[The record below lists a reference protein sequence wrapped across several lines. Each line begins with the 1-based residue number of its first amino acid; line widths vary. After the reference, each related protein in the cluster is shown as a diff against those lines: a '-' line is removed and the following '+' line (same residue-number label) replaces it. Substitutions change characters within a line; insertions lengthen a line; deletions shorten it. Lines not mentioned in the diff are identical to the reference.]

1 MEPNTDGT
9 GTSKNIML
17 DTKRYGYWKV
27 RMTQLIIGQGE
38 DAWTAVEEGWEPPFD
53 TTEDGVKIPKPKAR
67 WTIDEKNLSK
77 FNARAM
83 NAIFSGVDEDEFKLI
98 QGCKSA
104 KQVWDILQQSH
115 EGTSTVKRTR
125 LDMLATQF
133 ECLKMAQDETIV
145 KFSSKLS
152 AITNEAEVLG
162 KTYKDQKLVKKLLR
176 CLPSK
181 FAAHKAVMRVAGNT
195 ESMTFSE
202 LVGLLKSEEME
213 ADEDKAKPNFGKA
226 LKKVERN
233 NNRDTRR
240 WSTSEGDKPVGRSS
254 QPDVDYSA
262 KRKEIQCYECG
273 GYGHIKPE
281 CLVTKRNELKCLEC
295 KGMGHTNDSE
305 SDEEGEELLNFVA
318 FTVNGDNVQIG
329 ADYDSESDE
338 EINPK
343 EEYRILYDSWVH
355 LSKDK
360 LKLIQEKP
368 TLESKLES
376 AYEDAT
382 EKVNHTPLKANDQ
395 STEGL
400 LHKLSNLL
408 EEYYKE
414 KGRATVLEK
423 ELNEKHKQIRMLNS
437 GTKDLDK
444 ILPMGRIDA
453 THRGLGHLEKEADI
467 STNLTKEISVIKRS
481 EKRQNHSL
489 KDYHK
494 RVIRRRTYGCDHC
507 GGNHQRGHCYSFRKK
522 INLLWNLNKCYL
534 EPAKFCS
541 VWISKKDLYSDLYTE
556 KSNLNLMKMY
566 DEDDEIYSRGNLKT
580 LPAVS
585 GEDSTENISLS
596 CNPSLI
602 ELEEDDVETNVA
614 YTSTDSSEVK
624 TLGILIVDAQDI

>member
-27 RMTQLIIGQGE
+27 RMTQLIRGQGD

-77 FNARAM
+77 FNARG
-83 NAIFSGVDEDEFKLI
+83 IFSGVDEDEFKLI

-104 KQVWDILQQSH
+104 KQAWDILQQSH
-115 EGTSTVKRTR
+115 EGTSSVKRTR

-133 ECLKMAQDETIV
+133 ECLKMAPDETIV

-152 AITNEAEVLG
+152 AIANEAEVLG
-162 KTYKDQKLVKKLLR
+162 KTYKDRKLVKKLLR
-176 CLPSK
+176 CLPAK

-195 ESMTFSE
+195 ESMTFGE

-213 ADEDKAKPNFGKA
+213 ADEDKAKLSKSIAFQADQKPDQFQEIKDSMSLLARNFGKA

-240 WSTSEGDKPVGRSS
+240 WSNSEGDKRGDRSS
-254 QPDVDYSA
+254 KPYADYSG

-281 CLVTKRNELKCLEC
+281 CPVTKRNELKCLEC
-295 KGMGHTNDSE
+295 KGMGHTKFECPNKTKSKDKSLLSFSDSE

-318 FTVNGDNVQIG
+318 FTVSGDNVQIG
-329 ADYDSESDE
+329 DDSDSESDE
-338 EINPK
+338 EVNPK
-343 EEYRILYDSWVH
+343 EEYIILYDSWVQ

-360 LKLIQEKP
+360 LKLIQEKL
-368 TLESKLES
+368 TLESKLEL

-382 EKVNHTPLKANDQ
+382 EKVNHTPLKSNDQ
-395 STEGL
+395 TTEGL
-400 LHKLSNLL
+400 LQKLSNLQ

-444 ILPMGRIDA
+444 ILSMGRIDA
-453 THRGLGHLEKEADI
+453 THRGLGYQGNTGTSSDLTVQPVNFVSANHLEKEVDI
-467 STNLTKEISVIKRS
+467 STNLKKESSVTKRP
-481 EKRQNHSL
+481 EKRQNYPL
-489 KDYHK
+489 KDYHR
-494 RVIRRRTYGCDHC
+494 RVIRKSTYGCDHC
-507 GGNHQRGHCYSFRKK
+507 GGKHPRGHCYSFRKK
-522 INLLWNLNKCYL
+522 VNLLWNLNKCYL

-541 VWISKKDLYSDLYTE
+541 VWISKKDLYSDLFT
-556 KSNLNLMKMY
+556 K
-566 DEDDEIYSRGNLKT
+566 
-580 LPAVS
+580 
-585 GEDSTENISLS
+585 
-596 CNPSLI
+596 
-602 ELEEDDVETNVA
+602 
-614 YTSTDSSEVK
+614 
-624 TLGILIVDAQDI
+624 